1 MTKIKMYWAET
12 NADVG
17 VFITLDTR
25 WLYFSGVT
33 SAYFTDFDEIDF
45 NDFYQRTDIGFVTR
59 GENIEKA
66 MSEFISCE
74 LIDG

>member
-1 MTKIKMYWAET
+1 MENIKKYFAET

-17 VFITLDTR
+17 VFITNDTR

-33 SAYFTDFDEIDF
+33 SAYFTDFDETDF
-45 NDFYQRTDIGFVTR
+45 NDFYQRTDIGFVTK

-66 MSEFISCE
+66 MTEFTSCK

>member
-1 MTKIKMYWAET
+1 MTSIKIYKAET

-17 VFITLDTR
+17 VFITNVNR

-33 SAYFTDFDEIDF
+33 SAYFTDFDESDF
-45 NDFYQRTDIGFVTR
+45 NDFYQRTDIGYMTN

-66 MSEFISCE
+66 MSEFITFE

>member
-1 MTKIKMYWAET
+1 MTSIKIYEAET

-17 VFITLDTR
+17 VFITNGTR

-33 SAYFTDFDEIDF
+33 SAYFTDFDARDF
-45 NDFYQRTDIGFVTR
+45 NDFYQRADIGYMTK

-66 MSEFISCE
+66 MSEFITCE
-74 LIDG
+74 LIEC